1 MSTTFK
7 PPLSKTTTREAVGF
21 SYVWDEIGPHTP
33 YGAKLKR
40 AFKPYMPG
48 EEDALRGHLT
58 DMSLVSEQICT
69 DEKAV
74 NAILNDLCELKEIS
88 LSVANSPTQI
98 LSIPELFNIKSFLV
112 HSRKVR
118 GMLRETIGK
127 VPRRYQLRDTDP
139 LLDAMDPTGEYMDT
153 FFVYDA
159 FSEKLAAYRSES
171 RDIERQ
177 VRKAKK
183 GIREQL
189 QREHGFSMT
198 PKFELSVPRSDRT
211 LLELAESL
219 PELERTSEDYM
230 NIIFEIKANDEV
242 YALEARQGELNGLIE
257 EEELAVC
264 KQLSLEIAK
273 HAEELNANCDAIGR
287 LDLDLGKCLYAK
299 AHDCHAPQIIDA
311 HTICIEEGRN
321 LQVED
326 ALKAQKRNYIPV
338 SIELSDGV
346 TAITGANMGGKTIS
360 LKMVTQCCLMMQ
372 YALYVPARRMEAGLS
387 NYIHVLI
394 GDSQNV
400 QRGLSSFGS
409 EMEELKEMLDNA
421 QDRSLLMIDEIASGT
436 NPAEGFAL
444 TKSFMKYF
452 SKKPYITIITTHF
465 DHAAS
470 GEEVHNLQVKGLSGA
485 DFGKLA
491 RELSTANRRQRIEI
505 LGKYMDYRLIPVDT
519 VGEVPRDALNIAKIL
534 GIYDEII
541 DEARTYLI

>member
-7 PPLSKTTTREAVGF
+7 PPLSKTATREAVGF

-33 YGAKLKR
+33 YGVKLKK

-58 DMSLVSEQICT
+58 DMSLVSSQICT

-88 LSVANSPTQI
+88 LSVANSPVQT

-127 VPRRYQLRDTDP
+127 VPKRYQLRDTDP

-153 FFVYDA
+153 FFVYDV
-159 FSEKLAAYRSES
+159 FSEKLAAYRAES
-171 RDIERQ
+171 REIERQ

-183 GIREQL
+183 DIRERL
-189 QREHGFSMT
+189 QREHRFSMT
-198 PKFELSVPRSDRT
+198 PKFELSVPRSNKD

-242 YALEARQGELNGLIE
+242 YALEARRGELNGLIE
-257 EEELAVC
+257 EEELVVC
-264 KQLSLEIAK
+264 KQLSLEIAN

-287 LDLDLGKCLYAK
+287 LDLDLAKCLYAA
-299 AHDCHAPQIIDA
+299 AHDCHPPVVCEA
-311 HTICIEEGRN
+311 HKIVIEDGRN

-326 ALKAQKRNYIPV
+326 ALKAQRRNYLPV

-360 LKMVTQCCLMMQ
+360 LKMVTQCCLMTQ
-372 YALYVPARRMEAGLS
+372 YALYLPAKHAEIGLS

-421 QDRSLLMIDEIASGT
+421 QDRSLIMIDEIASGT

-452 SKKPYITIITTHF
+452 SKKPYITVITTHF

-519 VGEVPRDALNIAKIL
+519 VDKVPRDALNIAKIL

-541 DEARTYLI
+541 DEARGYLI

>member
-1 MSTTFK
+1 
-7 PPLSKTTTREAVGF
+7 
-21 SYVWDEIGPHTP
+21 
-33 YGAKLKR
+33 
-40 AFKPYMPG
+40 MP
-48 EEDALRGHLT
+48 
-58 DMSLVSEQICT
+58 
-69 DEKAV
+69 
-74 NAILNDLCELKEIS
+74 
-88 LSVANSPTQI
+88 
-98 LSIPELFNIKSFLV
+98 
-112 HSRKVR
+112 
-118 GMLRETIGK
+118 
-127 VPRRYQLRDTDP
+127 
-139 LLDAMDPTGEYMDT
+139 
-153 FFVYDA
+153 
-159 FSEKLAAYRSES
+159 
-171 RDIERQ
+171 
-177 VRKAKK
+177 VRKGA
-183 GIREQL
+183 R
-189 QREHGFSMT
+189 
-198 PKFELSVPRSDRT
+198 
-211 LLELAESL
+211 L
-219 PELERTSEDYM
+219 PCAGSYRRAYL
-230 NIIFEIKANDEV
+230 
-242 YALEARQGELNGLIE
+242 
-257 EEELAVC
+257 
-264 KQLSLEIAK
+264 
-273 HAEELNANCDAIGR
+273 
-287 LDLDLGKCLYAK
+287 
-299 AHDCHAPQIIDA
+299 
-311 HTICIEEGRN
+311 IEEGRN

-326 ALKAQKRNYIPV
+326 ALKAQSRSYIPV
-338 SIELSDGV
+338 SIELADGV

-372 YALYVPARRMEAGLS
+372 YALYVPAKRMEAGLS

-519 VGEVPRDALNIAKIL
+519 VGQVPRDALNIAKIL

>member
-7 PPLSKTTTREAVGF
+7 PPLSKTTTRAAVGF
-21 SYVWDEIGPHTP
+21 SYVWDEIGTHTP
-33 YGAKLKR
+33 YGNKLKK

-58 DMSLVSEQICT
+58 DMGLLSDQVCS
-69 DEKAV
+69 DEKSV
-74 NAILNDLCELKEIS
+74 NAMLNELCELKEIS
-88 LSVANSPTQI
+88 ASVANSPSQV
-98 LSIPELFNIKSFLV
+98 LSVPELFNIKSFLV
-112 HSRKVR
+112 HSRRVR
-118 GMLRETIGK
+118 SLLRETIGK

-159 FSEKLAAYRSES
+159 FSEKLTAYRNES
-171 RDIERQ
+171 REIERQ
-177 VRKAKK
+177 VRRVKK
-183 GIREQL
+183 ELREQL
-189 QREHGFSMT
+189 QRAHGFSMT
-198 PKFELSVPRSDRT
+198 PKFELSVPRANKE
-211 LLELAESL
+211 LLALAESL
-219 PELERTSEDYM
+219 PELTRTSEDYM
-230 NIIFEIKANDEV
+230 NILFEIKANDEIF
-242 YALEARQGELNGLIE
+242 AMESRQSELNGLIE

-287 LDLDLGKCLYAK
+287 LDLDMGKCLYAK
-299 AHDCHAPQIIDA
+299 AHDCHAPEVIDA
-311 HTICIEEGRN
+311 HTILIEEGRN

-326 ALKAQKRNYIPV
+326 ALKAQSRSYIPV
-338 SIELSDGV
+338 SIELADGV

-372 YALYVPARRMEAGLS
+372 YALYVPAKRMEAGLS

-421 QDRSLLMIDEIASGT
+421 QDRSLLMIDEIASGM

-519 VGEVPRDALNIAKIL
+519 VGQVPRDALNIAKIL

>member
-1 MSTTFK
+1 MSTAYK
-7 PPLSKTTTREAVGF
+7 PPLSKTATRQVVGF
-21 SYVWDEIGPHTP
+21 AYVWDEIGPHTP

-40 AFKPYMPG
+40 DFKPYMPG
-48 EEDALRGHLT
+48 DEDDLRGHLQ
-58 DMSLVSEQICT
+58 DMALLADQICA
-69 DEKAV
+69 DEKTVSAV
-74 NAILNDLCELKEIS
+74 LNELCELKEIG
-88 LSVANSPTQI
+88 LSVSNSAAQT
-98 LSIPELFNIKSFLV
+98 LSVPELFNIKSFLV
-112 HSRKVR
+112 HTRKIR
-118 GMLRETIGK
+118 LLMHEKMGK
-127 VPRRYQLRDTDP
+127 APKRYALRDTTE
-139 LLDAMDPTGEYMDT
+139 LLDIMDPTGEYMDT

-159 FSEKLAAYRSES
+159 FSETLAAYRSES
-171 RDIERQ
+171 RDIEREI
-177 VRKAKK
+177 RRAKK

-189 QREHGFSMT
+189 QREHHFMMT
-198 PKFELSVPRSDRT
+198 PKFELSVPRSDKA

-230 NIIFEIKANDEV
+230 NVIFEIKPNDEIF
-242 YALEARQGELNGLIE
+242 AIEQRQRELNGLIE
-257 EEELAVC
+257 EEEQVVC
-264 KQLSLEIAK
+264 RQLSLQIAE
-273 HAEELNANCDAIGR
+273 HAEELTANCGAIGR
-287 LDLDLGKCLYAK
+287 MDLDMAKCLYAK
-299 AHDCHAPQIIDA
+299 SHDCTAPVVCQE
-311 HTICIEEGRN
+311 HTIHIEDGRN

-326 ALKAQKRNYIPV
+326 ALKAQRRSYIPV
-338 SIELSDGV
+338 SIDLADGV

-360 LKMVTQCCLMMQ
+360 LKMITQCCLLMQ
-372 YALYVPARRMEAGLS
+372 YAMYVPAKRMEAGLS

-452 SKKPYITIITTHF
+452 STKPYITIITTQF

-470 GEEVHNLQVKGLSGA
+470 GEEVHNLQVRGLSGA

>member
-1 MSTTFK
+1 MSTAYK
-7 PPLSKTTTREAVGF
+7 PPLSKTATRQVVGF
-21 SYVWDEIGPHTP
+21 TYVWDEIGPHTP

-40 AFKPYMPG
+40 DFRPYMPG
-48 EEDALRGHLT
+48 EEDDLRGHLQ
-58 DMSLVSEQICT
+58 DMALLSDQICS
-69 DEKAV
+69 DEKTVSAV
-74 NAILNDLCELKEIS
+74 LNDLCELKEIG
-88 LSVANSPTQI
+88 LSVANSGAQT
-98 LSIPELFNIKSFLV
+98 LSVPELFNIKSFLV
-112 HSRKVR
+112 HTRKIR
-118 GMLRETIGK
+118 QLMHEKMGK
-127 VPRRYQLRDTDP
+127 APKRYALKDTTD
-139 LLDAMDPTGEYMDT
+139 LLDLMDPTGEYMDT

-159 FSEKLAAYRSES
+159 FSEKLAAYRTES
-171 RDIERQ
+171 REIERKIRR
-177 VRKAKK
+177 VKK

-189 QREHGFSMT
+189 QREHGFAMT
-198 PKFELSVPRSDRT
+198 PKFELSVPRTDKT
-211 LLELAESL
+211 LMDLAESL

-230 NIIFEIKANDEV
+230 NVIFEIKANDEIF
-242 YALEARQGELNGLIE
+242 AIEQRQSELNGLIE

-264 KQLSLEIAK
+264 RQLSLDIAA
-273 HAEELNANCDAIGR
+273 HAEDLTANCGAIGR
-287 LDLDLGKCLYAK
+287 MDLDMAKCLYAK
-299 AHDCHAPQIIDA
+299 RHDCTAPSVCQEHRIR
-311 HTICIEEGRN
+311 IEDGRN

-326 ALKAQKRNYIPV
+326 ALKEQRRSYIPV
-338 SIELSDGV
+338 SIELADGV

-360 LKMVTQCCLMMQ
+360 LKMVTQCCLLMQ
-372 YALYVPARRMEAGLS
+372 YAMYVPAKHMEAGLS
-387 NYIHVLI
+387 VLI

-421 QDRSLLMIDEIASGT
+421 QPRSLLMIDEIASGT

-452 SKKPYITIITTHF
+452 STKPYITIITTHF

-470 GEEVHNLQVKGLSGA
+470 GEEVHNLQVRGLSGA

>member
-7 PPLSKTTTREAVGF
+7 PPLSKTTTRAVTGF

-33 YGAKLKR
+33 YGAKLKK

-58 DMSLVSEQICT
+58 DMSLLADQVCGTEKTVS
-69 DEKAV
+69 AM
-74 NAILNDLCELKEIS
+74 LNELCELKEIS
-88 LSVANSPTQI
+88 LSVANSPSQV

-112 HSRKVR
+112 HSRKIR
-118 GMLRETIGK
+118 SLLKETIGK
-127 VPRRYQLRDTDP
+127 IPKRYLLRDTDP

-159 FSEKLAAYRSES
+159 FSEKLAAYRAES
-171 RDIERQ
+171 REIERQ
-177 VRKAKK
+177 VRRAKK
-183 GIREQL
+183 TVKEQL

-198 PKFELSVPRSDRT
+198 PKFELSVPRANKE
-211 LLELAESL
+211 LLQLAESL

-230 NIIFEIKANDEV
+230 NILFEIKANDEV
-242 YALEARQGELNGLIE
+242 FALEARQSELNGLIE
-257 EEELAVC
+257 DEELEVC
-264 KQLSLEIAK
+264 RQLSREIAK
-273 HAEELNANCDAIGR
+273 HAEELNANCDAVGR
-287 LDLDLGKCLYAK
+287 MDLDLAKCLYAK
-299 AHDCHAPQIIDA
+299 AHDCHAPVVCEA
-311 HTICIEEGRN
+311 HKIVIEDGRN

-326 ALKAQKRNYIPV
+326 ALKQQGRSYIPV

-360 LKMVTQCCLMMQ
+360 LKMVAQCCLMAQ
-372 YALYVPARRMEAGLS
+372 YALYLPVKHAEIGLS

-421 QDRSLLMIDEIASGT
+421 QDRSLIMIDEIASGT

-470 GEEVHNLQVKGLSGA
+470 GGEVRNLQVKGLSGA

-491 RELSTANRRQRIEI
+491 RELFVANRRQRIEI
-505 LGKYMDYRLIPVDT
+505 LGKYMDYRLTPVDT

-541 DEARTYLI
+541 DEARGYLI